1 MAKPKTIKKV
11 LQQAGASI
19 LEAIITSQLRQ
30 LGIYPVLP
38 PAKPKKPRTLKTI
51 DLSEKD
57 YTILK

>member
-30 LGIYPVLP
+30 LGINPVLP
-38 PAKPKKPRTLKTI
+38 PAKPKKTRSPKTI